1 MITWRKIEFDYKPEK
16 GDKLVYLNTAG
27 YQMDSNES
35 TFHKI
40 PVLEK
45 YIVYEEENELKILK
59 DKEYANK

>member
-1 MITWRKIEFDYKPEK
+1 MITWRKIEFDSKPER
-16 GDKLVYLNTAG
+16 GDLLVYFNTAG

-45 YIVYEEENELKILK
+45 YIIYEENNFSYIGRR
-59 DKEYANK
+59 YGS